1 MTKLTSLLI
10 AATVSSVFASS
21 AMAADI
27 DMKVLN
33 LNDNAIVTVTNN
45 GVALAN
51 YPVTVENKTLLT
63 DASGSIRFVNRDNVA
78 HNVTFVAED
87 MNGQRVATHTFLTRS
102 K

>member
-1 MTKLTSLLI
+1 MTKLASLLI
-10 AATVSSVFASS
+10 AASVSSVFAST

-27 DMKVLN
+27 DMNILN
-33 LNDNAIVTVTNN
+33 LNNEAIVTLTDN
-45 GVALAN
+45 GEKLAN

-78 HNVTFVAED
+78 HNLTFVAED
-87 MNGQRVATHTFLTRS
+87 MNGQRITKHTFLTRS